1 MTRTDKSHLTWVGQ
15 TRQAS
20 IWVKNFEEE
29 ICPIYFGLQ
38 DKPSSGA
45 KTKLNYIK
53 NIVKNKSFKIKGKKP
68 ITIGILDNHQ
78 LSASFVA
85 FITWICCIF
94 QDEEC
99 LPGLSD
105 WDRSTFT
112 RHRCRVNVAQVT
124 FAAYE
129 FHDWKAN
136 VVDSMSRLLRD
147 TCIPYIS

>member
-53 NIVKNKSFKIKGKKP
+53 NI
-68 ITIGILDNHQ
+68 GIDNHQ

-85 FITWICCIF
+85 FIT
-94 QDEEC
+94 
-99 LPGLSD
+99 
-105 WDRSTFT
+105 
-112 RHRCRVNVAQVT
+112 
-124 FAAYE
+124 
-129 FHDWKAN
+129 
-136 VVDSMSRLLRD
+136 
-147 TCIPYIS
+147 